1 MKELENDFIKFWIE
15 NDILYSRF
23 KKGTEL
29 NLDTIKETIEMR
41 EKISGGQKQYWLYDI
56 TNLKT
61 VTKEARNYAS
71 KYGED
76 YIHANAV
83 LVNSYI
89 SKFIFTAYSKLSK
102 PNFPFLCYTKKEQA
116 IDWLLEMK
124 AKNERNK
131 EL

>member
-23 KKGTEL
+23 KKATEL
-29 NLDTIKETIEMR
+29 NLDTIKQTIEMR

-61 VTKEARNYAS
+61 VTKEARNYAT

-76 YIHANAV
+76 FIHANAV

-89 SKFIFTAYSKLSK
+89 SKFIFTAYAKFSK
-102 PNFPFLCYTKKEQA
+102 PNFPFLCYTKKEAA
-116 IDWLLEMK
+116 IDWLLEIK
-124 AKNERNK
+124 AKNERSE

>member
-15 NDILYSRF
+15 NGILFSRF
-23 KKGTEL
+23 KKPTEL
-29 NLDTIKETIEMR
+29 NLDTVKLTIEMR

-71 KYGED
+71 KHGED
-76 YIHANAV
+76 FIQANAV

-89 SKFIFTAYSKLSK
+89 SKFIFTAYSKLSR

-124 AKNERNK
+124 AKNERSE

>member
-1 MKELENDFIKFWIE
+1 MEELENDFIKFWIE
-15 NDILYSRF
+15 KGILFSRF
-23 KKGTEL
+23 KKPTEL
-29 NLDTIKETIEMR
+29 NIDTIKETIAMR

-61 VTKEARNYAS
+61 VTKEARNYAT

-76 YIHANAV
+76 FIYANAV

-89 SKFIFTAYSKLSK
+89 SKFIYTSYLKLSK
-102 PNFPFLCYTKKEQA
+102 PDFPFLCYTKKEKA
-116 IDWLLEMK
+116 IDWLLEIK
-124 AKNERNK
+124 AKNECVK